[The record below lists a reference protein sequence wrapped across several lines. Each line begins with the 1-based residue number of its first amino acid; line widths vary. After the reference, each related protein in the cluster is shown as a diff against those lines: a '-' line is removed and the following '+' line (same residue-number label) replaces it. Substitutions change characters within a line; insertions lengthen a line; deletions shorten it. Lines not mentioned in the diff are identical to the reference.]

1 MTMTTKLG
9 RWLKSVLKWAL
20 LFVLIST
27 AVDWYR
33 RPVQPEPQAYHL
45 RNLAGQSF
53 SLAERSQ
60 TEPIVL
66 YFWGT
71 WCPICTL
78 TSPNMQ
84 QLVDAGIPVIS
95 VAMQSGDDATVAE
108 YLAEKGYAFETVN
121 DADGALS
128 SLWGVKVTPTVVIV
142 YQGKMQASVTGY
154 TSYWGMRARLWLER
168 IL

>member
-1 MTMTTKLG
+1 MKQKLG
-9 RWLKSVLKWAL
+9 RWAKSLFKWVL
-20 LFVLIST
+20 LFMLISA

-45 RNLAGQSF
+45 VNLEGQSF

-60 TEPIVL
+60 KKPVIL

-84 QLVDAGIPVIS
+84 KLVEAGIPVIS
-95 VAMQSGDDATVAE
+95 VAMQSGDDATVRQ
-108 YLAEKGYAFETVN
+108 YLAEQG
-121 DADGALS
+121 LS
-128 SLWGVKVTPTVVIV
+128 LIH
-142 YQGKMQASVTGY
+142 
-154 TSYWGMRARLWLER
+154 
-168 IL
+168 I